1 MTGGGAAAAGVCIQR
16 RGLTVEGE
24 VAKQCGDHVQHE
36 AEADADVGNILHP
49 PFSRP
54 ERKEQHGERAAG
66 ERLKAKLGDGRAHRS
81 SSQ

>member
-1 MTGGGAAAAGVCIQR
+1 MSCEQETHMESKREALMTGGGGAAAAGVCSQR
-16 RGLTVEGE
+16 RRLTVEGE

-54 ERKEQHGERAAG
+54 ER
-66 ERLKAKLGDGRAHRS
+66 
-81 SSQ
+81 